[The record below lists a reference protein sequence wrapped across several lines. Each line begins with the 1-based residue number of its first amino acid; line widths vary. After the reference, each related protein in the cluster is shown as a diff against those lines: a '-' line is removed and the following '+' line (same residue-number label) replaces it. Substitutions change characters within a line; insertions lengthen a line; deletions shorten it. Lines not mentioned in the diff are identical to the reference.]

1 MQAEFGDKFMRTAR
15 IVMPKTARKGE
26 IIEIKTLVT
35 HPMETGYR
43 RDDMGKAIPRDI
55 VKLLTVTYGGEE
67 IFRMDMFPGTAANPF
82 AAFSTIATE
91 TGELVFTW
99 TDDKNESTIEKVKL
113 TVI

>member
-1 MQAEFGDKFMRTAR
+1 MRTAR
-15 IVMPKTARKGE
+15 IVMPKTAKKGE

-55 VKLLTVTYGGEE
+55 ITLLTVQYAGEE
-67 IFRMDMFPGTAANPF
+67 VFRMDMFPGVAANPF
-82 AAFSTIATE
+82 AAFTTIATE

-99 TDDKNESTIEKVKL
+99 TDEKGDAHVEKAML
-113 TVI
+113 TVT

>member
-1 MQAEFGDKFMRTAR
+1 MRTAR
-15 IVMPKTARKGE
+15 IVMPKTASKGE

-55 VKLLTVTYGGEE
+55 ITLLTVQYAGEE
-67 IFRMDMFPGTAANPF
+67 VFRMDMFPGVAANPF
-82 AAFSTIATE
+82 AAFTTIATE

-99 TDDKNESTIEKVKL
+99 TDEKGDAHVEKAML
-113 TVI
+113 TVT